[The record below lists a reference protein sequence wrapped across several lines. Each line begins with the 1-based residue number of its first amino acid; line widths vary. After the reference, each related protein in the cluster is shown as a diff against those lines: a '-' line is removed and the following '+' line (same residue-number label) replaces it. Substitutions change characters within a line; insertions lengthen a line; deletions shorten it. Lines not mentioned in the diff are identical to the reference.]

1 MTAVADEWYSRRWR
15 IIRPLADAFRWGIL
29 KMRDRG
35 TQGFALPVLIVIAAG
50 CLAAMGLALVAQ
62 AQAQEGVP
70 SAKQMAS
77 MRADYRRPPPRP
89 VENQALVDLGRSL
102 FWDPRSSASGKT
114 SCASCHFPHLG
125 WATTDAKSRNDSGKL
140 TSRRSQTVLALGH
153 TAGPI
158 GWDGRSATLEAQARS
173 SIATGS
179 MSMSQTETP
188 VKVEAIEE
196 RIRAVPEYVAKFNA
210 AWPGAAIDLD
220 GMAKAIAAYERT
232 IEPGVAP
239 FDRWIE
245 GDESAIPDAAK
256 RGFVLFNGKAE
267 CSLCHSGWRFTNDTF
282 HDIGV
287 STKDLGRGR
296 EVKDEPLMQ
305 YAFKTPTLR
314 SVALHAPYMHDG
326 SAADLHQVVKHYEKG
341 GIDRPSRSPLIK
353 PIALTDQERSDLVA
367 FMEALTGEG
376 EAVAA
381 PKLP

>member
-1 MTAVADEWYSRRWR
+1 MTTAADTRHKWR
-15 IIRPLADAFRWGIL
+15 QRTIRPFAESCLLGDCAVRDTYGRLLGLKGLGVILAGCI
-29 KMRDRG
+29 G
-35 TQGFALPVLIVIAAG
+35 VIAVRP
-50 CLAAMGLALVAQ
+50 VAQ
-62 AQAQEGVP
+62 AQEATP
-70 SAKQMAS
+70 SARRMAS
-77 MRADYRRPPPRP
+77 MKADYKRPVPRP
-89 VENQALVDLGRSL
+89 VENAALVDLGRSL

-114 SCASCHFPHLG
+114 ACASCHFPHLG

-153 TAGPI
+153 TSGPI
-158 GWDGRSATLEAQARS
+158 GWDGRSATLEAQAKA

-179 MSMSQTETP
+179 MSMSQTDTP
-188 VKVEAIEE
+188 VKVEVIEE
-196 RIRAVPEYVAKFNA
+196 RIRAVPGYAAKFNA
-210 AWPGAAIDLD
+210 ALPGAAINLD
-220 GMAKAIAAYERT
+220 AIAKAIAAYERT
-232 IEPGVAP
+232 MEPGTAP

-245 GDESAIPDAAK
+245 GDESAISESAK

-287 STKDLGRGR
+287 STKDPGRGR
-296 EVKDEPLMQ
+296 DVKDDPLMQ

-314 SVALHAPYMHDG
+314 SVALHPPYMHDG

-367 FMEALTGEG
+367 FMETLTGEG
-376 EAVAA
+376 EAE
-381 PKLP
+381 PPPRLP

>member
-1 MTAVADEWYSRRWR
+1 
-15 IIRPLADAFRWGIL
+15 
-29 KMRDRG
+29 MRDRG
-35 TQGFALPVLIVIAAG
+35 VQFAPAVLIVSAAA
-50 CLAAMGLALVAQ
+50 CLAVVEMTAAAQ
-62 AQAQEGVP
+62 AQAQEAMP
-70 SAKQMAS
+70 SARRIAS
-77 MRADYRRPPPRP
+77 MKADYKRPPPLP
-89 VENQALVDLGRSL
+89 VGNAALVDLGRSL
-102 FWDPRSSASGKT
+102 FWEPRVSASGKT
-114 SCASCHFPHLG
+114 ACASCHFPHLG

-140 TSRRSQTVLALGH
+140 TSRRSQTVLALGS
-153 TAGPI
+153 TVGRI

-210 AWPGAAIDLD
+210 ALPGATIDLD

-232 IEPGVAP
+232 IEPGLAP

-245 GDESAIPDAAK
+245 GDESAISEAAK

-296 EVKDEPLMQ
+296 ELKDEPLMQ

-353 PIALTDQERSDLVA
+353 PIVLTDRERSDLVA
-367 FMEALTGEG
+367 FMETLTGEG